1 MKSAIS
7 IQNISKK
14 FGAHEVLR
22 DISFDVPTGQ
32 VLAIIGP
39 SGSGKTTLLRCLN
52 FLTRLNNGKIEIGDF
67 VINNDPTNL
76 DVRALRKKVG
86 MVFQQ
91 YNLWP
96 HKTVI
101 ENLIEAPILVRG
113 LSKAEATE
121 KAEVLLR
128 RVGLSNK
135 SKEYPSRLS
144 GGQQQRVAIARALAM
159 EPEILLLD
167 EITSALDPELVSE
180 VLNVVK
186 EIVKDHKRTVL
197 LVTHEMGFAKDIA
210 DEVVFIDKGVVIER
224 GKPKKI
230 FYEPEQERTRQFLQR
245 ILSYHL

>member
-1 MKSAIS
+1 M
-7 IQNISKK
+7 
-14 FGAHEVLR
+14 
-22 DISFDVPTGQ
+22 
-32 VLAIIGP
+32 AIIGP

-76 DVRALRKKVG
+76 DVRALRKKLG
-86 MVFQQ
+86 WCF
-91 YNLWP
+91 NNTIFGS

-224 GKPKKI
+224 GKPKRFFMNPNKNALVN
-230 FYEPEQERTRQFLQR
+230 FCSEF
-245 ILSYHL
+245 